1 MASKQASIFSIKET
15 PAGKLDQ
22 LRAVDMQQAPA
33 KLWFMLHT
41 PSPGEELRIFSM
53 CILLRTMQTL
63 RPVLKLLWTFLAKGS
78 CPFHLG
84 HPYFSASPLAN
95 ALLPHKPTT
104 SLPQPTRRKTLPCL
118 SVKPPL
124 VELLL
129 LAPHPNLLVSTS
141 PYHLS
146 CFVSAFSTNLN
157 ISSLS
162 SVPIG

>member
-1 MASKQASIFSIKET
+1 MT
-15 PAGKLDQ
+15 LAGKIDQ
-22 LRAVDMQQAPA
+22 LQAVDMQQAPA
-33 KLWFMLHT
+33 NLWFMLRA
-41 PSPGEELRIFSM
+41 PSPREELRIFAM
-53 CILLRTMQTL
+53 CILLRPVQTS
-63 RPVLKLLWTFLAKGS
+63 RPELKLLWTFLAKGS

-104 SLPQPTRRKTLPCL
+104 SLPQPTRRKTLPL
-118 SVKPPL
+118 PSGNPPL